1 MIKSFYIITL
11 LLTLGFYIVPSGGY
25 ACGKNSVSTEKSS
38 CSTEKPSK
46 PCDKE
51 CCKNK
56 QSKDNHDGCGGK
68 CGHSNCTITAVSLS
82 FILTNEIKLGRI
94 NFDFSTEKQKIYT
107 PETIT
112 STGFFSLWIIPK
124 IS

>member
-1 MIKSFYIITL
+1 MIKSFYLITL

-25 ACGKNSVSTEKSS
+25 ACSKNSVSTEKSC

-46 PCDKE
+46 SCDKE

-82 FILTNEIKLGRI
+82 FILANEIMFNQI
-94 NFDFSTEKQKIYT
+94 NFDFSVEKQKIFT
-107 PETIT
+107 PETII

>member
-1 MIKSFYIITL
+1 MIKKWYIITL
-11 LLTLGFYIVPSGGY
+11 LLTLGFFVTPSIGY
-25 ACGKNSVSTEKSS
+25 ACGTKSAAFEISCCSKEKSNKS
-38 CSTEKPSK
+38 
-46 PCDKE
+46 CDKD
-51 CCKNK
+51 CCKSK
-56 QSKDNHDGCGGK
+56 QSKDKHNGCGGK
-68 CGHSNCTITAVSLS
+68 CGHSNCIISTVSLN
-82 FILTNEIKLGRI
+82 FILTNEIKLGRS